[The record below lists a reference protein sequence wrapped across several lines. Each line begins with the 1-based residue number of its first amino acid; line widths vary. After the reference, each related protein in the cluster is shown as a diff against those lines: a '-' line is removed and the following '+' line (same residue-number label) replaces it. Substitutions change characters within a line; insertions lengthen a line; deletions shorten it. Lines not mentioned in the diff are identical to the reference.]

1 MKAAMKFAAVKFVV
15 AVFLLVLFSVP
26 APVAAQTRDS
36 WRSVSTN
43 NLFVIGNAEPEK
55 LRQVAVWLQFFH
67 SAFGR
72 LVSRNVVDGSVPT
85 TVIVFRDDASFIPFK
100 PLYQGRPLNLAGFF
114 QPGEDVNY
122 IAMSLDAR
130 ERDPYS
136 VAFHEYV
143 HLHLRDNVPQAPV
156 WLNEGLAEFY
166 GHLQFSS
173 GEALLGVP
181 LPYLHLLRS
190 QELLPL
196 TTLLAIDHKSPHYN
210 EQDKTGIFYGESWAL
225 VHYLMLGA
233 PGRQDQFRR
242 FLQQVSRGEDVAKS
256 LEHSFGMTLDTI
268 ENELRAYI
276 NGGELPTLRLA
287 SGADP
292 QAYGSFTATQRQ
304 ALSEAEVNYYL
315 GDLLLHIGRQDDAER
330 YFKQAVA
337 LDPNLTSA
345 YAALGRLS
353 LRQKRYDE
361 AKKYLERATRS
372 PQNYLVHYNYA
383 WLLGRE
389 ELLGGARTSPSA
401 ETAAAVREQLA
412 RVMKLSPDFAP
423 AYYLF
428 GLVDIMRDERLD
440 EALEMAKKAHRL
452 EPAKASYTLLLAEA
466 YARRSDPASARELA
480 EPLTRDSDAAI
491 RQGAQLVLDWL
502 DGKRSTGDS
511 RATVSRAIEAEPVQ
525 PTHGGVLSGGGSGG
539 TSTVRDG
546 QIIENSGSLPSLD
559 EVLARYVEA
568 SGGEKAI
575 AAATSRIVRGTVDV
589 TGLSHGGTYES
600 YQQAP
605 NKFYLLVQA
614 YPFGTAKSGYN
625 GRVAWMTSNAKT
637 NIIKNPGDVA
647 YFASVATFLSP
658 VGLKQ
663 KYAKVTLAGAS
674 QIGFRD
680 VYVLELQPATGSVER
695 LYLDTKTYLPVRF
708 NKVQISGNTKIPV
721 QIYLD
726 DWRAVDGIQ
735 FPFSMTESM
744 PNLSMSFTITE
755 IRHNI
760 PIDAG
765 LFDPPKQ

>member
-1 MKAAMKFAAVKFVV
+1 MKFAAV
-15 AVFLLVLFSVP
+15 ALLVVVLSIPTP
-26 APVAAQTRDS
+26 AAAQTREN
-36 WRSVSTN
+36 WRSVRTN

-55 LRQVAVWLQFFH
+55 LRQVAAWLEFFH

-72 LVSRNVVDGSVPT
+72 LVSRNVLDASVPT

-114 QPGEDVNY
+114 QAGEDVNY

-136 VAFHEYV
+136 IAFHEYV

-166 GHLQFSS
+166 GHLQFSA
-173 GEALLGVP
+173 GEAVLGVP

-210 EQDKTGIFYGESWAL
+210 EQDKSGIFYGESWAL
-225 VHYLMLGA
+225 VHYLMLGG

-242 FLQQVSRGEDVAKS
+242 FLQQVSRGEDVTKS
-256 LEHSFGMTLDTI
+256 LESSFGLTLDTI
-268 ENELRAYI
+268 EKELRAYV
-276 NGGELPTLRLA
+276 NRGDLPTLRLA
-287 SGADP
+287 SGDDP
-292 QAYGSFTATQRQ
+292 QAYRSFTAMQRQ
-304 ALSEAEVNYYL
+304 ILSDAEANYYL
-315 GDLLLHIGRQDDAER
+315 GDLLLHIGRPDDAEP
-330 YFKQAVA
+330 YFKQAIA

-345 YAALGRLS
+345 YGALGRLS

-383 WLLGRE
+383 WLLSRDGVFTGGRTT
-389 ELLGGARTSPSA
+389 ASA
-401 ETAAAVREQLA
+401 ETAAAIREQLA
-412 RVMKLSPDFAP
+412 RVIKLAPDFAP

-428 GLVDIMRDERLD
+428 GFVNLVRNERLD
-440 EALEMAKKAHRL
+440 EALEMAQRAHRL
-452 EPAKASYTLLLAEA
+452 DPAKAGYTLLVAQV
-466 YARRSDPASARELA
+466 YARRSDAIAARELA
-480 EPLTRDSDAAI
+480 QPLTRDAETAI
-491 RQGAQLVLDWL
+491 RQQAQDVLDFL
-502 DGKRSTGDS
+502 DGKPIRSSGES
-511 RATVSRAIEAEPVQ
+511 RATASSTLIAEPVQ
-525 PTHGGVLSGGGSGG
+525 AGAPRISAGASTAG

-546 QIIENSGSLPSLD
+546 QIIESSASLPSLD

-568 SGGEKAI
+568 MGGEKAI
-575 AAATSRIVRGTVDV
+575 TAVTSRVIKGTVDI

-600 YQQAP
+600 YQEPP

-614 YPFGTAKSGYN
+614 YPFGIAKSGYN
-625 GRVAWMTSNAKT
+625 GRVAWTSSNAT
-637 NIIKNPGDVA
+637 TTMMKNAADVA
-647 YFASVATFLSP
+647 MFASVTTFFSP

-663 KYAKVTLAGAS
+663 RYAKVTLAGAS

-680 VYVLELQPATGSVER
+680 VYVLELQPATGPAER
-695 LYLDTKTYLPVRF
+695 LYLDTKTYLPVRM
-708 NKVQISGNTKIPV
+708 NKVQISGNMKIPV

-735 FPFSMTESM
+735 FPFSMTESQ
-744 PNLSMSFTITE
+744 PQLSMGFTITE
-755 IRHNI
+755 VRHNI
-760 PIDAG
+760 PIDTK
-765 LFDPPKQ
+765 LFNPPPQ